1 MQGMLYPPSFREDTI
16 LFRQE
21 AIDNQKTKWR
31 GRALLLPGIPVWLVT
46 GFCALFL
53 IAFLVFIIAG
63 NYTRRVS
70 VSGEVTTNPR
80 TINIYSR
87 AQGFVVKK
95 FVNEGQIV
103 KNGAPLYQIDVSRST
118 RSGVVSDNQRKDIE
132 DQLQRINNIISR
144 LENSKTSTLDALEKQ
159 KTQYTDAFKK
169 SSDIIK
175 RAEEG
180 IRIMKSNM
188 ENYRQYQRKGLINK
202 DQLTNQTAIYY
213 QQQNN
218 LLGLSGQ
225 NEQNA
230 LQITNLENQIQTQA
244 ADFDNRVYQMELQRY
259 ELQKELVNTDA
270 SGEIIVRALSDG
282 RIDSLSVTV
291 GQMVNIGDSL
301 LQIIPS
307 QIKDYHLVIWVPN
320 DAIPYVSV
328 GNSVN
333 LRYEAF
339 PAEKFGQFAGKIE
352 MISKTPASTQE
363 MQTYPGAPKN
373 IQSISV
379 PYYKVIVR
387 PEKQTISYHGKTL
400 SLENGMKAQTTLF
413 LERRKIYQWM
423 LSPFYDMKNSAMGP
437 VNE

>member
-1 MQGMLYPPSFREDTI
+1 M
-16 LFRQE
+16 FRQE
-21 AIDNQKTKWR
+21 AINSQKMKWR
-31 GRALLLPGIPVWLVT
+31 GRALLLPGIPLWLTT
-46 GFCALFL
+46 GLFALFL

-63 NYTRRVS
+63 TYTRRVN
-70 VSGEVTTNPR
+70 VSGEVTTDPR
-80 TINIYSR
+80 TINVYSR
-87 AQGFVVKK
+87 AQGFIVKR
-95 FVNEGQIV
+95 FVNEGQV
-103 KNGAPLYQIDVSRST
+103 VRYGDPLYQIDVSRST

-132 DQLQRINNIISR
+132 DQLLRISSIIAH
-144 LENSKTSTLDALEKQ
+144 LENSKRSTLEALEKQ
-159 KTQYTDAFKK
+159 KSQYTDAFKK
-169 SSDIIK
+169 SSDIIR

-180 IRIMKSNM
+180 INIMKNNM
-188 ENYRQYQRKGLINK
+188 ENYQQYQKKGLINK

-230 LQITNLENQIQTQA
+230 LQITSLESQIQTQA

-259 ELQKELVNTDA
+259 ELKKELVSTDA

-282 RIDSLSVTV
+282 RVDSLSVTV

-301 LQIIPS
+301 VQIIPS
-307 QIKDYHLVIWVPN
+307 KIKNYHLVIWVPN
-320 DAIPYVSV
+320 DAIPYISV
-328 GNSVN
+328 GNNVN

-352 MISKTPASTQE
+352 MVSKTPASTQE
-363 MQTYPGAPKN
+363 MQTYPGAPQN
-373 IQSISV
+373 IQTTTIT
-379 PYYKVIVR
+379 YYKVIVK
-387 PEKQTISYHGKTL
+387 PEKQMVGYNGKML

-423 LSPFYDMKNSAMGP
+423 LSPFYDMKHSAMGP